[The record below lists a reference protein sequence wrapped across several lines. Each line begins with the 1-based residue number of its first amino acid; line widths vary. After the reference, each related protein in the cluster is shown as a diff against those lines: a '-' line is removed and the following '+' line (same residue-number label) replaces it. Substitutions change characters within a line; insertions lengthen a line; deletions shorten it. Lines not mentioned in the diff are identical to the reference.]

1 MSTSLSAGSTGD
13 EIPHGEDIRN
23 VPLHIDVPRESDR
36 PVHGE
41 DLSTLLAQPKDV
53 PPTPGESA
61 YTSSKGVYIGEGLP
75 PVPAKLA
82 RKIRGG
88 EFIEMDELLP
98 EVWTMKKGG
107 EPEPKRRCGRKVLD
121 IFRWLQCFG
130 IYVSIRGMQSPTS
143 IPEFMAYM
151 SMIVRINQEY
161 AGMAWLNYDTLY
173 RKHVALKKDTRWSVI
188 NTMIYARCVTG
199 APRNPVKC
207 GVCASTTHD
216 TQDCVEG
223 LSSSMSIEQRMELME
238 RQLTQLAP
246 RPRAPIRHSGEVCK
260 KWNREECSLP
270 YFRHT
275 HVCSICSGAH
285 PATQCPRKGYHYVH
299 NYTQGTYHR
308 GGHQP
313 RGPKAGWE
321 GQSRELAWSNHSDR
335 IITFVHVI

>member
-1 MSTSLSAGSTGD
+1 MSTSLFAGSTGD
-13 EIPHGEDIRN
+13 EIPHGEDIHN

-36 PVHGE
+36 SVLGE
-41 DLSTLLAQPKDV
+41 DLSTLVAQPKDV

-61 YTSSKGVYIGEGLP
+61 YVSTVGVYIGEGLP

-82 RKIRGG
+82 RKIRAG

-98 EVWTMKKGG
+98 EVWTMKEGG
-107 EPEPKRRCGRKVLD
+107 EPEPKRRCGKRVLD
-121 IFRWLQCFG
+121 IFTWLQCFG

-161 AGMAWLNYDTLY
+161 AAMAWLNYDTLY
-173 RKHVALKKDTRWSVI
+173 RKHAALKKDTKWSVI
-188 NTMIYARCVTG
+188 NTTIYARCVTG

-223 LSSSMSIEQRMELME
+223 LSSSMSIEQCMELME

-246 RPRAPIRHSGEVCK
+246 
-260 KWNREECSLP
+260 
-270 YFRHT
+270 
-275 HVCSICSGAH
+275 
-285 PATQCPRKGYHYVH
+285 CP
-299 NYTQGTYHR
+299 
-308 GGHQP
+308 
-313 RGPKAGWE
+313 
-321 GQSRELAWSNHSDR
+321 
-335 IITFVHVI
+335 